1 MIRILQLPGSI
12 DLDDGRMSA
21 IMNVYRRIDRK
32 KIQFDF
38 AATKKSNLTFET
50 EIKKLGGRVYTL
62 SEDESSLSNIRKL
75 VKRLLQNTNY
85 KYLHYHSISPW
96 GCSLGLAH
104 RYDTKVIVHSHSAG
118 LSDSLIKKVR
128 NRIFS
133 INIPLFSDKRIAV
146 STEAGETLFL
156 KQNFTLIPNSI
167 NPNKFVFNQNSRIE
181 IRKQL
186 NLDNTKKVVAIIGHI
201 YKVKN
206 QKFGITVF
214 NELLKNDSN
223 LILMIIGSGN
233 NTDNKYFSDLKQKL
247 QLYNIQEKVKFTG
260 PLSNMNQI
268 YSAIDEVW
276 IPSVYEG
283 LPTVALEAQANGL
296 PIIISNR
303 VTKILKINKNIAFS
317 KLTKR
322 SWIENFKKLSL
333 EHRDSNVVDNFKNSI
348 FNIQKIVKEWE
359 KIYEE

>member
-21 IMNVYRRIDRK
+21 IMNIYRRIDRK

-38 AATKKSNLTFET
+38 AATKKGSLTFET

-62 SEDESSLSNIRKL
+62 SEAESSLSNIRKL
-75 VKRLLQNTNY
+75 VKKLLQNTNY

-118 LSDSLIKKVR
+118 LSDSPIKKIR
-128 NRIFS
+128 NRVFS
-133 INIPLFSDKRIAV
+133 FNIPLFSDKRIAV
-146 STEAGETLFL
+146 SPEAGETLFL
-156 KQNFTLIPNSI
+156 NQDFILIPNSI
-167 NPNKFVFNQNSRIE
+167 DPNKFIFNPNSRIQ
-181 IRKQL
+181 IRKSL
-186 NLDNTKKVVAIIGHI
+186 NLDNQKKVVAIIGHI

-206 QKFGITVF
+206 QEFGITVF
-214 NELLKNDSN
+214 NELLKKNSN

-233 NTDNKYFSDLKQKL
+233 SNDNKYFSDLSQKI

-260 PLSNMNQI
+260 PVSNMNQI

-303 VTKILKINKNIAFS
+303 VTKILKINHNIVFSNLAKSDWIKNFN
-317 KLTKR
+317 KLP
-322 SWIENFKKLSL
+322 L
-333 EHRDSNVVDNFKNSI
+333 EHRDSNAVNNFENSI

-359 KIYEE
+359 KLYEE